1 MIKRQR
7 DIKMTINVR
16 KMRFRKLGSFR
27 GQHSFWMELGGF
39 ARVAIADQSIMGR
52 EGFMYQP
59 QHADH
64 GLLFVDFHSIKV
76 TDGRYDLQESRSPG
90 PSQQRIW
97 GLPVVDIKGDKFTT
111 LLVKEEYDWFMLN
124 FG

>member
-1 MIKRQR
+1 MKTKIE
-7 DIKMTINVR
+7 

-27 GQHSFWMELGGF
+27 GQHSFWMELGGL

-52 EGFMYQP
+52 GGFMFQP
-59 QHADH
+59 QHADE

-76 TDGRYDLQESRSPG
+76 SDGRYDLHESRSPG
-90 PSQQRIW
+90 TQMRVW
-97 GLPVVDIKGDKFTT
+97 GLPVVDPDGNKFTVV
-111 LLVKEEYDWFMLN
+111 LVKEEYDWFMMN

>member
-1 MIKRQR
+1 M
-7 DIKMTINVR
+7 DIM
-16 KMRFRKLGSFR
+16 KMRFRKMASFT

-52 EGFMYQP
+52 AGFMYQP
-59 QHADH
+59 QHADE

-76 TDGRYDLQESRSPG
+76 KDGRYDLPESRSPG
-90 PSQQRIW
+90 VSQQRVW
-97 GLPVVDIKGDKFTT
+97 GLPVVDPDGGKFTVV
-111 LLVKEEYDWFMLN
+111 LVKEEYDWFMLN